1 MAKHGHKWW
10 KLGGGACGATAL
22 FSLLER
28 WFIFL
33 KLQNCGKRSVFDM
46 WHIHFRFQNCQKL
59 LEARLKMN
67 FPWFSLQRNYDFW
80 KNECQKLVRMWQPEL
95 FFICRP
101 EEITSSSRFC
111 GWPTSWACQVLSRD
125 QDHIQLCNV
134 SSRTPRHIIE
144 VQLQLVSWQLAG
156 RELPQRNIK
165 SVWKNARELPQ
176 RRIKSVIKI
185 TGNFHSVTSGRC
197 LKLQENFHSVASE
210 ACLKLQ
216 ENFHSV
222 ASRRYSPQP
231 PKTLPP

>member
-1 MAKHGHKWW
+1 MAINGESLVAAPVERRRSFHCWKGDLSSWNGKIVVNAVFLTCGTFISGFRTVKNYWRRASKWTS
-10 KLGGGACGATAL
+10 LGFRYSEMMIFGKMNVKNLSACG
-22 FSLLER
+22 
-28 WFIFL
+28 
-33 KLQNCGKRSVFDM
+33 NRSF
-46 WHIHFRFQNCQKL
+46 
-59 LEARLKMN
+59 
-67 FPWFSLQRNYDFW
+67 
-80 KNECQKLVRMWQPEL
+80 